1 MRDRVLNPAA
11 NSQEWPRDD
20 NPFSSIGKTV
30 RSVVCV
36 RSSTRKLVRGTENQ
50 LARKKLDYHSM
61 RISDNQYLEK
71 VFKNLRQKLNRSE
84 IENPCIGLGII

>member
-1 MRDRVLNPAA
+1 MIIRFQALGRQCGV
-11 NSQEWPRDD
+11 
-20 NPFSSIGKTV
+20 
-30 RSVVCV
+30 VVCV
-36 RSSTRKLVRGTENQ
+36 RSSTRKLVRWTENQ